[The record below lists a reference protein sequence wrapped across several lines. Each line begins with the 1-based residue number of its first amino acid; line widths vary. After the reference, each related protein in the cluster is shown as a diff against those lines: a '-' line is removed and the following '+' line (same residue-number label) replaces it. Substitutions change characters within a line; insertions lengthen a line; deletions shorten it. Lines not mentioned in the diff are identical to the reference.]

1 MKEAQMW
8 KRGEVEGGSKYEYL
22 YRLLTIRC
30 CLLYQSLTHKCTFIQ
45 PLTPLLLWLIDLLWV
60 KLLRLFS
67 ALFKSVGQLTVS
79 QKG

>member
-1 MKEAQMW
+1 MRHNCRKS
-8 KRGEVEGGSKYEYL
+8 EGGGRSYGKHEYL

-60 KLLRLFS
+60 KLLQLFS
-67 ALFKSVGQLTVS
+67 ALFKPVGQLTVS
-79 QKG
+79 QDW